1 MRTVKKKRVGY
12 VRSKQERTEGY
23 LLRHLENKTFPN
35 VSIIP
40 KPGLAGNRRGLQR
53 CISRAQRRDRVDGH
67 ELDTR
72 WERQRFAVEKGKL
85 SWYRCHT
92 EITTSA
98 TGRMLKEQVVEKEPQ
113 GSLDLTD
120 GSAELVLLGD
130 HVFAG
135 RLHAMQVSN
144 KTGSVYFAAETLRDA
159 EMWADTIQ
167 DAIAAHTTPEEAA
180 ATLAARSMAHRARKP
195 VCVVSG
201 ATTGPWQTARPGLT
215 VAAPGRSIGDRVR
228 RDIYYADKKL
238 RHKQIQYQADEPGN
252 RKYGMVRR
260 MPSSF
265 ATEMPPA
272 LADSPM
278 GRVVQ
283 HSLSRALQFSG
294 I

>member
-12 VRSKQERTEGY
+12 VRSKLERTEGY

-35 VSIIP
+35 VAIIP
-40 KPGLAGNRRGLQR
+40 KPGLAGNRRGLQV
-53 CISRAQRRDRVDGH
+53 CISRAERRDRADGH
-67 ELDTR
+67 ELDAR

-85 SWYRCHT
+85 YWHRCHT

-98 TGRMLKEQVVEKEPQ
+98 TGRMLKQQVVDETPQ
-113 GSLDLTD
+113 GWLDLGD

-130 HVFAG
+130 RVFEG
-135 RLHAMQVSN
+135 RQHAMQVSN
-144 KTGSVYFAAETLRDA
+144 KTGSVYFAAENLVDA
-159 EMWADTIQ
+159 ELWADTIQ
-167 DAIAAHTTPEEAA
+167 DAIAARTAPEDMA

-201 ATTGPWQTARPGLT
+201 ATAGPWQMLRPGLT